1 VSAPA
6 PGDEPTPDD
15 GAGSRGL
22 DAPSHQDDPW
32 ASLRTAHGFPADEL
46 ISALQK
52 SIRRGLVENAA
63 LVAYELFSS
72 GPAFED
78 KVWQRLEII
87 SVEDVGLGRI
97 EAPLLVHALEAFRRR
112 AEPESPDR
120 LIYLVH
126 AVRVLAL
133 SPKDR
138 TSDELATWVRL
149 AVDRGAARP
158 EVFDD
163 ALDMHTRRGQDLGRD
178 FRHWFTAGAR
188 VENELP
194 DRDQTYRTRLLKM
207 LEEDGNER

>member
-1 VSAPA
+1 MSAPA
-6 PGDEPTPDD
+6 PGNEPVVRDL
-15 GAGSRGL
+15 A
-22 DAPSHQDDPW
+22 APSHQDDPW

-63 LVAYELFSS
+63 LVAYELFAS

-126 AVRVLAL
+126 AVRLLAL
-133 SPKDR
+133 SRKDR

-149 AVDRGAARP
+149 AVDGGGARP

-163 ALDMHTRRGQDLGRD
+163 ALDMHTRRGQEMGRG

-194 DRDQTYRTRLLKM
+194 DRDQTYRSRILELL
-207 LEEDGNER
+207 ERDGNEH